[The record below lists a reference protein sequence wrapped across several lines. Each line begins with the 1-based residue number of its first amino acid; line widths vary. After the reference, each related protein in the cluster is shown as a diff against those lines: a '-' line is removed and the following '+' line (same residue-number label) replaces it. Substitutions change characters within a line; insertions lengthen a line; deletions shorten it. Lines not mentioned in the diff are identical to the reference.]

1 MLDENASA
9 RRFWERLG
17 YTVTRPLPALAFGDK
32 THTRVE
38 MHFSLATPVASHSVG
53 ELARHLDSEGRLLR
67 YPAKPQLKRR
77 ALEYLA
83 AKFEPGRTYRE
94 GEVNA
99 VLERHHTFG
108 DWALLRRDLFESGLL
123 ARNRDGSAYWRA

>member
-17 YTVTRPLPALAFGDK
+17 YTVTRALPARAFGDK
-32 THTRVE
+32 THTRLE
-38 MHFSLATPVASHSVG
+38 MQLPLAAPATSYSVG
-53 ELARHLDSEGRLLR
+53 ELARHLDPEGRLLR
-67 YPAKPQLKRR
+67 YPAKPDLKRQ
-77 ALEYLA
+77 ALEFLA
-83 AKFEPGRTYRE
+83 AKFEPERTYQE

-99 VLERHHTFG
+99 LLERHHTFG
-108 DWALLRRDLFESGLL
+108 DWVLLRRDLFEQGLL